1 MISNNNGVGPV
12 WFPSWLRQYLT
23 TFSLKFFRERSWI
36 KHDDAYCIGGTEEDR
51 KIADKIF
58 LLDLKEDLLFKTKS
72 RYLFGIVV
80 AYIYYFNLRIF
91 GKSAYHYTG

>member
-36 KHDDAYCIGGTEEDR
+36 KHDDAYTIGGTEEDR
-51 KIADKIF
+51 KIADEIF

-91 GKSAYHYTG
+91 GKFAYHYIG

>member
-1 MISNNNGVGPV
+1 MISNNNGVGPT

-36 KHDDAYCIGGTEEDR
+36 KHDDAYCIGGTEKDR
-51 KIADKIF
+51 KIADEIF
-58 LLDLKEDLLFKTKS
+58 LLDLKEDLLIKS
-72 RYLFGIVV
+72 KSKRVTGIVI

-91 GKSAYHYTG
+91 GKSAYHYIG

>member
-36 KHDDAYCIGGTEEDR
+36 KHDDAYTIGGIEEDR
-51 KIADKIF
+51 KIADEIF

-72 RYLFGIVV
+72 RYLFGIVI

-91 GKSAYHYTG
+91 GKSAYHYIG